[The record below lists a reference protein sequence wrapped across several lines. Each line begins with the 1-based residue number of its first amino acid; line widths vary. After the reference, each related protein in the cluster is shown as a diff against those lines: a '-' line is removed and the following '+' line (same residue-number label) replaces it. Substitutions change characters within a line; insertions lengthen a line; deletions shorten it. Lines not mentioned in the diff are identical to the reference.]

1 MKTLEN
7 TYCRPTK
14 EAEWDLVCPTRQY
27 IEGRVVFTVAGEPMP
42 HIEPYYL
49 TEIPVQQFIDL
60 LEDRIVPWRLKEI
73 GFEYN
78 EYRGKV
84 LSELSKYITTENEN
98 HCIDFDPNDGIVKVN
113 LNGFEGVETFTDLLT
128 LIRFLK

>member
-1 MKTLEN
+1 MTTLEN
-7 TYCRPTK
+7 SYCKPK
-14 EAEWDLVCPTRQY
+14 GEAEWDLLPNRDLWCRN
-27 IEGRVVFTVAGEPMP
+27 EGAVFGVIDFSKQKIQGM
-42 HIEPYYL
+42 
-49 TEIPVQQFIDL
+49 TEITVEQFLDL
-60 LEDRIVPWRLKEI
+60 VYDKIVPWRLKEI

-113 LNGFEGVETFTDLLT
+113 LNGFEGVETFSEILT
-128 LIRFLK
+128 LIKFLE